1 MVTETPLAGL
11 HRELGAKFVDFA
23 GVSLP
28 VHFADGILREHLH
41 VRRAAGL
48 FDVSHMGQI
57 AVRGGAVAAA
67 LESLSPADFAGLAAG
82 RQRYAL
88 FTNDGGGIEDDFMAA
103 NAGDY
108 FYLVVNA
115 ARKEH
120 DLARMRERIGGDCDI
135 QCLAG
140 RALLALQGPQS
151 AAALAQLAES
161 PAESPQRLTFLG
173 AGEFTL
179 GDVRCFVSRSG
190 YCGEDGFEI
199 SLPAADAERF
209 ARRLLGDARVR
220 PAGLGARDSL
230 RVEAGLCLYGSDM
243 DAATNPVEAG
253 LGFAVAKARRPG
265 GARSGGFPGAAV
277 IFDAL
282 ARGAGRA
289 RVGLLPAGRA
299 PVRAGAELVDAA
311 GATVGVA
318 TSGTFGASVGGPVA
332 MGYVRAGLQA
342 PGTALGAVV
351 RGKTLPVTVAALP
364 FTAHRHHRTTTT

>member
-1 MVTETPLAGL
+1 MAAVTPLAGL
-11 HRELGAKFVDFA
+11 HRALGAKFVDFA

-48 FDVSHMGQI
+48 FDVSHMGQV
-57 AVRGGAVAAA
+57 AVRGGGVAAA
-67 LESLSPADFAGLAAG
+67 LESLSPADFAGLAVG

-88 FTNDGGGIEDDFMAA
+88 FTNDEGGIEDDFMAV
-103 NAGDY
+103 NAGDH

-115 ARKEH
+115 ARKERDVAH
-120 DLARMRERIGGDCDI
+120 MRGRIGGGCDI
-135 QCLAG
+135 QCLDD

-151 AAALAQLAES
+151 AAVLAQLAES
-161 PAESPQRLTFLG
+161 PAESPQRLTFLS

-179 GDVRCFVSRSG
+179 GDARCFVSRSG

-199 SLPAADAERF
+199 SLHAADAEKF
-209 ARRLLGDARVR
+209 ARRLLEDARVR

-230 RVEAGLCLYGSDM
+230 RIEAGLCLYGSDL

-277 IFDAL
+277 VFDAL
-282 ARGAGRA
+282 TRGAERV
-289 RVGLLPAGRA
+289 RVGLRPTGRA
-299 PVRAGAELVDAA
+299 PVRGGAELADAA
-311 GATVGVA
+311 GAAAGVV
-318 TSGTFGASVGGPVA
+318 TSGTFGASIGGPVA
-332 MGYVRAGLQA
+332 MGYVRAELQA
-342 PGTALGAVV
+342 PGTELGALV
-351 RGKTLPVTVAALP
+351 RGRTWPVTVAALP
-364 FTAHRHHRTTTT
+364 FTAHRYHRTTTN